1 MAKISAEEKK
11 LTRQKILNASRTVFR
26 QNGYE
31 QTQVREI
38 AELAGIGVSTLYGYY
53 PSKIDLFLSSFLLDA
68 ENEVRANDAQ
78 IMEAL
83 QGGLTDALIKLLV
96 VARFKDVIED
106 REMLK
111 SFYIASVSDLA
122 KNKRFS
128 RVMRD
133 DCTKFEY
140 VSYILE
146 IYERTNRRLCAFSLK
161 ALTESIWTIIQH
173 NGTDYLLF
181 SELSYEE
188 TAVRIRDQLNVL
200 FAGKYEVY

>member
-11 LTRQKILNASRTVFR
+11 LTRQKILDASRTVFR
-26 QNGYE
+26 ENGYE

-38 AELAGIGVSTLYGYY
+38 AEMAGIGVSTLYGYY
-53 PSKIDLFLSSFLLDA
+53 PSKIDLFLSTFLLDA
-68 ENEVRANDAQ
+68 ENKVRVNDAQ

-83 QGGLTDALIKLLV
+83 EGGLTDGLIKLLV
-96 VARFKDVIED
+96 MTRFKDVFKD

-140 VSYILE
+140 VSHILE

-161 ALTESIWTIIQH
+161 ALTECIWTIIQH

-181 SELSYEE
+181 TELSFDE
-188 TAVRIRDQLNVL
+188 AAGRIRDQLNVL